1 MRRLPGCRSSWSIAF
16 PGEILYEVLYDRTGL
31 HSGARRV
38 EDPNVINECR
48 AEIADLYQRSEPIA
62 SYFDREI
69 APLPPALPPRR

>member
-1 MRRLPGCRSSWSIAF
+1 MPGCRSSWSIAF